1 MIDGQPDS
9 DSFALDALLTDFS
22 EKCVG
27 AKIKASAGFGDRHDA
42 GTEEIAALG
51 LAEEAGLSPDHIGSK
66 CSLCGIVGEIKPRRF
81 HKTPKHGL
89 DL

>member
-51 LAEEAGLSPDHIGSK
+51 LAEDDVGSK